1 MIMYDPALTKPL
13 SWNQNGWLIQT
24 RIGLDKDAHWS
35 CWSPEYHQ
43 RRPVERRRVWLN
55 TLLGLLAIHLVIR
68 NMPQK
73 GSLDS
78 IDQRRQIEDA
88 ERGLDRS
95 TINRDRLEHS
105 TTTLTTN
112 TSPWMCQWPA
122 RINYMRWRCHSW
134 NGIEGGSVAAS
145 ILCTGWWWMSIPRLE
160 SMFP

>member
-1 MIMYDPALTKPL
+1 M
-13 SWNQNGWLIQT
+13 
-24 RIGLDKDAHWS
+24 
-35 CWSPEYHQ
+35 
-43 RRPVERRRVWLN
+43 ERRRVWLN

-112 TSPWMCQWPA
+112 TSP
-122 RINYMRWRCHSW
+122 
-134 NGIEGGSVAAS
+134 
-145 ILCTGWWWMSIPRLE
+145 
-160 SMFP
+160 